1 MKGSGLTAVAR
12 PAVWTIAACGC
23 LSLSACSGAA
33 PGARP
38 DATTSRH
45 AISTAT
51 QKFCQQID
59 NVMES
64 VDSRGL
70 TDSMTLT
77 AARKDVDGV
86 LKSVI
91 TDFKTLE
98 SQAPKVLRKSVRDVV
113 TEFRALRRKSDRA
126 TSVSRLIADTTHESP
141 VQTRAYLRVLA
152 YAGRAC

>member
-1 MKGSGLTAVAR
+1 MKGSRLTAAAR

-45 AISTAT
+45 ATSTTT

-64 VDSRGL
+64 VYSRGL
-70 TDSMTLT
+70 ADSMTLT

-98 SQAPKVLRKSVRDVV
+98 PEAPEVLRKSVRDVV
-113 TEFRALRRKSDRA
+113 AEFRALRRKADSAR
-126 TSVSRLIADTTHESP
+126 SVGRLIADTTRGSP
-141 VQTRAYLRVLA
+141 VHTRSYLRVLA